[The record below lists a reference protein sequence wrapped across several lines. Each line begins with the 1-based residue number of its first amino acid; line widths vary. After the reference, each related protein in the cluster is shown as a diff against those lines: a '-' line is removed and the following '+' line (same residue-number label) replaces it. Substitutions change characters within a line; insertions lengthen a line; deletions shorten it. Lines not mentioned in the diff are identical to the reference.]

1 MVIILLEKFSILY
14 KSYNKA
20 LKILPK
26 DPDFLLNKGNTLY
39 YLN

>member
-20 LKILPK
+20 LKILPN
-26 DPDFLLNKGNTLY
+26 PDFLLNKGNTPL
-39 YLN
+39 LSQ